1 MANSMRI
8 GFTLSNWEEM
18 RALLLN
24 LPPSVESRILG
35 DALSVA
41 AKPIVNAAKARAP
54 VDTGALRRSI
64 TAVVKRYPKA
74 GKVMAII
81 GPSRGYFR
89 NGKRLKPGG
98 DFRGGA
104 APANYAHLVEFGHF
118 SAAATGTSVATA
130 KGSAI
135 RRKNPKSK
143 KTEFQARSFILPRA
157 FLRPAVLTAKPAV
170 EGQLAKGVEVGM
182 AREIKRL
189 ASKMKRIKS
198 TV

>member
-24 LPPSVESRILG
+24 LPPSMESRILG
-35 DALSVA
+35 DALSA
-41 AKPIVNAAKARAP
+41 ASKPIVNAAKARAP

-74 GKVMAII
+74 GKVIAMI
-81 GPSRGYFR
+81 GPSRGYFS
-89 NGKRLKPGG
+89 NGKRLKKGA
-98 DFRGGA
+98 DRRGA
-104 APANYAHLVEFGHF
+104 DKPANYAHLVEFGHM
-118 SAAATGTSVATA
+118 SAAATGVDVATS

-135 RRKNPKSK
+135 RRSKRSK
-143 KTEFQARSFILPRA
+143 KTEFTARSFILPKP
-157 FLRPAVLTAKPAV
+157 FLRPAVFTAKGDAHA
-170 EGQLAKGVEVGM
+170 QLADGVKVGM

>member
-18 RALLLN
+18 RSLLLN
-24 LPPSVESRILG
+24 LPPAVESRILG

-64 TAVVKRYPKA
+64 TSVVKRYPKA

-81 GPSRGYFR
+81 GPSRDFFR
-89 NGKRLKPGG
+89 GGKRIKPGG
-98 DFRGGA
+98 DFRGA
-104 APANYAHLVEFGHF
+104 ASPAHYAHLVEFGHM

-130 KGSAI
+130 KGSVI

-143 KTEFQARSFILPRA
+143 KTEFQARSFILPRP